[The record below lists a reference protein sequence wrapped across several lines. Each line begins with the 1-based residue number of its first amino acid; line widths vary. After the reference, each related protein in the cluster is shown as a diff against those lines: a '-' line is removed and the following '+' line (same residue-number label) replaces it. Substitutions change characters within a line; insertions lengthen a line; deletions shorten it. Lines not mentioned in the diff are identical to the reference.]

1 MEFLTDLDFLRLS
14 NPGVVSEQLLSPHNS
29 ASARV
34 TITRVTILPGASQP
48 RHSHMQAEQIW
59 IALSGAGELK
69 LADRQRRPF
78 RQGEVARFADGD
90 VHGFENTGEVPFIY
104 LSVTAPP
111 IDFSYAYQTRQIANG
126 ETIHQNPA
134 G

>member
-1 MEFLTDLDFLRLS
+1 MEFLTQHDFARLS

-34 TITRVTILPGASQP
+34 TITRVTILPGAAQP
-48 RHSHMQAEQIW
+48 RHRHLQSEQIW

-69 LADRQRRPF
+69 LADGQKRTF
-78 RQGEVARFADGD
+78 RAGEVARFADGD
-90 VHGFENTGEVPFIY
+90 VHGFRNTGAAPFIY

-111 IDFSYAYQTRQIANG
+111 IDFSYAY
-126 ETIHQNPA
+126 ETQESAERVGAELNPA